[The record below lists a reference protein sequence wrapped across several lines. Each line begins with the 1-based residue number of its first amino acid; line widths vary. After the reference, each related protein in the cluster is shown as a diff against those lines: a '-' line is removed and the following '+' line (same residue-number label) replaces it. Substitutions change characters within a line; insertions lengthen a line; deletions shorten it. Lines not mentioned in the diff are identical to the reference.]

1 MTQNASRRES
11 AACVFL
17 TFLKLGCTSFGG
29 PIAHIGY
36 FRAAFVDRLQW
47 LSAERFA
54 SLLSLCQLLPGPAS
68 SQLGMAIGH
77 VRCGWRGAIAAWI
90 GFTAP
95 SALLMLALA
104 WG

>member
-1 MTQNASRRES
+1 MGGSKGSFRE
-11 AACVFL
+11 VLF

-36 FRAAFVDRLQW
+36 FRAAFVDRRQW

-77 VRCGWRGAIAAWI
+77 ARSGWRGWLERAARCR
-90 GFTAP
+90 
-95 SALLMLALA
+95 
-104 WG
+104 